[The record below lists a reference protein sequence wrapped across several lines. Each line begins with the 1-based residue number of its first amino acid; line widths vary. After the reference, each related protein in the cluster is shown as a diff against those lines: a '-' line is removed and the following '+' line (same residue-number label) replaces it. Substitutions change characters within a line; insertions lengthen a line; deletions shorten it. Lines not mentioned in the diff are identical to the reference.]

1 MIFLGIDPA
10 GCAEQKEQKK
20 ERREDLVT
28 PSCSLSFSI
37 SATRS
42 HVVFSSKDPRGLDL
56 PQPLW
61 SKSTIW

>member
-10 GCAEQKEQKK
+10 GCAEQKEEKK

-42 HVVFSSKDPRGLDL
+42 HVVFFSKDPRGLDIYL
-56 PQPLW
+56 KGVGHLF
-61 SKSTIW
+61 